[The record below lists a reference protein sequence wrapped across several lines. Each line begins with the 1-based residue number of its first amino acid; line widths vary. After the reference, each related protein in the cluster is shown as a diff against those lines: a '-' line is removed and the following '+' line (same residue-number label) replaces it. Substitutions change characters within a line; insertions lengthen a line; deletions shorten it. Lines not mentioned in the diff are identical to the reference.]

1 MHADSLF
8 EWDSGFFSHLE
19 LGFPLSARR
28 KAPSQPSV
36 PKLKVPQFFHLCPPD
51 SPHSKWACLCPG
63 VGNVGCKSLG
73 ARLLGPPLTAQ
84 GDAPRDIKCG
94 GEGGRPFCAPRA
106 LTHPAIGFLR
116 EPGPQPAPLPGAAIE
131 FPGQAPSLAPLSPP
145 AGALWPGPHC
155 PSPSPGCPVAT

>member
-84 GDAPRDIKCG
+84 GDALRDSKCG
-94 GEGGRPFCAPRA
+94 GRGRQTILCPTGTDPPCHRLPKGAPVLNPCPSLVLLLNSQAKRHLWHPSAPQLGPFGQA
-106 LTHPAIGFLR
+106 LTALVPA
-116 EPGPQPAPLPGAAIE
+116 QAA
-131 FPGQAPSLAPLSPP
+131 Q
-145 AGALWPGPHC
+145 
-155 PSPSPGCPVAT
+155 